1 VVEVVV
7 ESTRVVVVVVVSSD
21 AITDGGRDVVVTIA
35 TAATAVS
42 GTRSSPAMTDP
53 DIDVDRLIGP
63 LAFVMFSS
71 WLVTW
76 NTQCGMLR

>member
-1 VVEVVV
+1 
-7 ESTRVVVVVVVSSD
+7 
-21 AITDGGRDVVVTIA
+21 VVTIA